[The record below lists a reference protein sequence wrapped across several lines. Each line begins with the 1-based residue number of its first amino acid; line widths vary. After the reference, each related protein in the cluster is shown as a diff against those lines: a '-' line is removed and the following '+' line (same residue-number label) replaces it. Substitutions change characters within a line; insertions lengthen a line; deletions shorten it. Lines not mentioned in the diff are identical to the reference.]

1 MDKLRR
7 FLAVFML
14 ALFVAYSG
22 GVGFSIHDCEHCHQK
37 KIYLIQHPD
46 CCWAATEEHHNQE
59 DNCGNTCSGKHP
71 NCHHHEH
78 KILKNGKNSNAPHN
92 RPCCITKYLFY
103 KIQGNYFASKYE
115 KRINIVKVHLFTET
129 LFFNWTK
136 FLLEKTFFFTINNPN
151 PPPLLQ
157 GGERFLIFTHQLL
170 FYA

>member
-1 MDKLRR
+1 MDKLKR

-37 KIYLIQHPD
+37 KIYLFQHPD

-59 DNCGNTCSGKHP
+59 DNCENTCSDKHT

-78 KILKNGKNSNAPHN
+78 KILKNGKNGNTPHN
-92 RPCCITKYLFY
+92 HPCCITKYQFY
-103 KIQGNYFASKYE
+103 KIQGNYFASRYE
-115 KRINIVKVHLFTET
+115 KVITDLNSHFLIEVLPFHWTQFFLNKINFSYT
-129 LFFNWTK
+129 
-136 FLLEKTFFFTINNPN
+136 NNPN
-151 PPPLLQ
+151 PPPLLA